1 MFKLTRNNSDNAPP
15 AVNRAL
21 IVLGNRKSEVESEV
35 NRGKKRDQ
43 YWLTLLLHVS
53 GRFLLSISSQ
63 YFFTVFLHSISLQ
76 YFFTVFL
83 HSISQYWLKHCYC
96 MFRADFSSNLTFDN
110 KESSILL
117 DTD

>member
-53 GRFLLSISSQ
+53 GRFASSQARHLKTHLKTHSGENSKKISSASSPAHKLVPSKGT
-63 YFFTVFLHSISLQ
+63 FEIIVKRSPSPEISATSDALEP
-76 YFFTVFL
+76 VV
-83 HSISQYWLKHCYC
+83 
-96 MFRADFSSNLTFDN
+96 
-110 KESSILL
+110 
-117 DTD
+117 

>member
-63 YFFTVFLHSISLQ
+63 YFFTVFLHSIS
-76 YFFTVFL
+76 
-83 HSISQYWLKHCYC
+83 QYWLKHCYC

>member
-43 YWLTLLLHVS
+43 YWLTLLLHVLVVDM
-53 GRFLLSISSQ
+53 G
-63 YFFTVFLHSISLQ
+63 
-76 YFFTVFL
+76 
-83 HSISQYWLKHCYC
+83 
-96 MFRADFSSNLTFDN
+96 
-110 KESSILL
+110 
-117 DTD
+117 